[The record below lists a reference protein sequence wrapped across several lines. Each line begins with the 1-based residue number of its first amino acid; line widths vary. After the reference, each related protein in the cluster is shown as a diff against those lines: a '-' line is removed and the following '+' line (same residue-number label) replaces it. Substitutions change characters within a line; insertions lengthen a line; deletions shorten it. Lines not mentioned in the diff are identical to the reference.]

1 MGKLSRRTLLT
12 SACGAALPALAQQ
25 VFSHHPLILSALEQG
40 QAAQAPSNERPN
52 ILFICSDQHAGAV
65 VGTNGHAIV
74 KTPNLDRLAAMGT
87 NFQFAYCGNPVC
99 APSRAGLMTGMF
111 PSDVQSYCNSTPFDG
126 HVPTWGNRLRD
137 AGYDC
142 WATGKLDLWAN
153 RDLGFTEVDTVHEH
167 SLDPDVDSLFRSPL
181 CSRAQDRDNV
191 NGTFKADPHEDAA
204 RASKGIEFISA
215 KRDSNARP
223 WCAWIG
229 FTEPHPPFR
238 ARAEYEHLYPP
249 QDMPLPEWPE
259 DYLERRH
266 PEIQMQAGHSHF
278 QLPIA
283 AERKQRA
290 RAAYFGMITE
300 MDKQIGRV
308 LDALQESGHLE
319 RTIVIYTS
327 DHGEMLGEHGL
338 WLKSTLLDYASR
350 VPLIV
355 AGPGIPKGRII
366 RAPMAHVDLIA
377 TLMELAGA
385 RTSGLRGE
393 SLLPMLGGNSSAGPA
408 VAYSESHSGGN
419 STGSFMI
426 RQDQWK
432 YIYFTAAEPLLFDM
446 NKPYGEMNNL
456 ANDQKFAPV
465 VEELHGHLTSLVDP
479 DAITFAAFH
488 RQDQVLHEL
497 IQKSS
502 RAEFYKSTAGRLG
515 SIQGGLFT
523 ERYYGPALM

>member
-1 MGKLSRRTLLT
+1 MGMLSRRTVLA

-25 VFSHHPLILSALEQG
+25 VFPHRSLISRTLDQG
-40 QAAQAPSNERPN
+40 QVEGLPSTARPN
-52 ILFICSDQHAGAV
+52 FLFICSDQHAGAV
-65 VGTNGHAIV
+65 VEANGHPVV
-74 KTPNLDRLAAMGT
+74 KTPNLDRLAALGT
-87 NFQFAYCGNPVC
+87 NFQTAYCSSPVC

-111 PSDVQSYCNSTPFDG
+111 PSDVHAYCNSTPFDG

-167 SLDPDVDSLFRSPL
+167 SLNPDVDSLFRSPL
-181 CSRAQDRDNV
+181 CTRAQDRDNV
-191 NGTFKADPHEDAA
+191 KGSFHASEHEDAT
-204 RASKGIEFISA
+204 RAKTGIEYLA
-215 KRDSNARP
+215 HKRGETSRP
-223 WCAWIG
+223 WCAYIG
-229 FTEPHPPFR
+229 FTEPHPPFK
-238 ARAEYEHLYPP
+238 ARAEYEQLYPP

-266 PEIQMQAGHSHF
+266 PEIQMRASHSHF

-283 AERKQRA
+283 ADHKQRA

-300 MDKQIGRV
+300 MDKLIGRI
-308 LDALQESGHLE
+308 LDALQENGQLE
-319 RTIVIYTS
+319 RTIVVYTS

-338 WLKSTLLDYASR
+338 WLKCTLLDYASR

-355 AGPGIPKGRII
+355 AGPGIPKGKVIQS
-366 RAPMAHVDLIA
+366 PVAHVDLIA
-377 TLMELAGA
+377 TLMEMAGA
-385 RTSGLRGE
+385 RTTGLRGQ
-393 SLLPMLGGNSSAGPA
+393 SLLPMLAGSPSSEPA
-408 VAYSESHSGGN
+408 FVYSEAHCSAN

-426 RQDQWK
+426 RRDKWK
-432 YIYFTAAEPLLFDM
+432 YIYFTAAEPLLFNM
-446 NKPYGEMNNL
+446 SKPFGEMNNL
-456 ANDQKFAPV
+456 ATDEHFTPV
-465 VEELHGHLTSLVDP
+465 LEELHARLTSLVDP

-497 IQKSS
+497 IRKKS
-502 RAEFYKSTAGRLG
+502 RVEFYEATASRLG
-515 SIQGGLFT
+515 TIQASLFA